1 MTSTSTTT
9 TLPNLLIAGSAK
21 CATSSLHKY
30 IAQHP
35 EIFMSKKKEPRF
47 ITSQCTLLPLNG
59 PKDHLVEA
67 WYVKTYPEY
76 CDLFKEAGNF
86 KVIGESS
93 ADTLYFHKKTITVI
107 KQYLGD
113 PKIILVLRNPVKRA
127 FSAYNHLV
135 RDDRESLSFEEALQH
150 EQQRIDNNWELIY
163 HYRAVSRYYEPVKAF
178 LENFS
183 RVKVILN
190 EDLARQPEKTLR
202 EVFEFL
208 EVDPEF
214 KVQNLKIKHNM
225 SGKPR
230 FRWLHNF
237 LFEGHPIRDFV
248 RPAVHFFLP
257 RKVRE
262 NVSLKIQQSNLQPMK
277 IDPATASML
286 KNEFQDEV
294 LKLQDLLQKDL
305 SRWIN

>member
-1 MTSTSTTT
+1 MTTPI
-9 TLPNLLIAGSAK
+9 LPNLLIAGSAK

-47 ITSQCTLLPLNG
+47 ITSQCTRLPLNG
-59 PKDHLVEA
+59 PKDHLVES

-76 CDLFKEAGNF
+76 CGLFTEAGEY

-93 ADTLYFHKKTITVI
+93 ADTLYFHKQTIPVI

-127 FSAYNHLV
+127 FSAYQHLV
-135 RDDRESLSFEEALQH
+135 RDDRESLSFEEGLKQ
-150 EQQRIDNNWELIY
+150 EQKRIDDNWELIY

-183 RVKVILN
+183 NVKVILN
-190 EDLARQPEKTLR
+190 EDLARRPAETLK
-202 EVFEFL
+202 EVFTFL
-208 EVDPEF
+208 GVDPEF
-214 KVQNLKIKHNM
+214 QVQNLKIKHNV

-230 FRWLHNF
+230 SRWLHTF
-237 LFEGHPIRDFV
+237 LFEGHPLRDFMRPVV
-248 RPAVHFFLP
+248 RFFLP
-257 RKVRE
+257 HKVRE
-262 NVSLKIQQSNLQPMK
+262 NVSLKIQQSNLEPIK
-277 IDPATASML
+277 IDPATANLL
-286 KNEFQDEV
+286 KGEFREEV
-294 LKLQDLLQKDL
+294 LKLQDILKKDL
-305 SRWIN
+305 SRWLD